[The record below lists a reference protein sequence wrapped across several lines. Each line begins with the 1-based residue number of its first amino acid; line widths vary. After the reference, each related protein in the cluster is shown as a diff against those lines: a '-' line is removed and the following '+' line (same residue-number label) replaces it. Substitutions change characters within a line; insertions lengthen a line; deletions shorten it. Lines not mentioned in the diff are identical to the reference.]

1 MDLYFTKKMNFHD
14 QTKEGLERK
23 PVHHIFPNDPPYNNL
38 RRIERGLKN
47 EKTLTYSITLKRI
60 HVG

>member
-1 MDLYFTKKMNFHD
+1 MNFHD

-47 EKTLTYSITLKRI
+47 EKALTYSITLKRI